1 MKSGDKG
8 IVFNIQRYSIHD
20 GPGIRTIVFLKGCP
34 LRCKWCSNPESQEL
48 MPELSYMK
56 KSCTQ
61 CCTCVQVCPKNAI
74 TPIEDGIKI
83 DRNKCDRCFKCVES
97 CASGALKIEGKEMT
111 VDEVVEEVMKDE
123 LFYKRSGGGVTLSG
137 GEVLVQYSFAA
148 AILEAIKEK
157 GINTAIE
164 TTGYASWKHFQQV
177 LEYTDYVLYDLK
189 HTDEEKHLEGTGVGL
204 SLILNNL
211 YRAAESGKDLI
222 VRIPLIPE
230 YNMDENNILNLI
242 EILKNIK
249 QDEVHILPFHQ
260 LGSQKYEYLGRK
272 YKLRNLK
279 PPADNEVESIRQLF
293 AKHGIKATIGG

>member
-1 MKSGDKG
+1 M
-8 IVFNIQRYSIHD
+8 
-20 GPGIRTIVFLKGCP
+20 
-34 LRCKWCSNPESQEL
+34 
-48 MPELSYMK
+48 
-56 KSCTQ
+56 
-61 CCTCVQVCPKNAI
+61 
-74 TPIEDGIKI
+74 
-83 DRNKCDRCFKCVES
+83 
-97 CASGALKIEGKEMT
+97 
-111 VDEVVEEVMKDE
+111 
-123 LFYKRSGGGVTLSG
+123 
-137 GEVLVQYSFAA
+137 LVQYSFAA

-242 EILKNIK
+242 EILKTLNK
-249 QDEVHILPFHQ
+249 M
-260 LGSQKYEYLGRK
+260 KYIFCHFI
-272 YKLRNLK
+272 N
-279 PPADNEVESIRQLF
+279 
-293 AKHGIKATIGG
+293 

>member
-1 MKSGDKG
+1 ML
-8 IVFNIQRYSIHD
+8 H
-20 GPGIRTIVFLKGCP
+20 
-34 LRCKWCSNPESQEL
+34 LRHRFVL
-48 MPELSYMK
+48 
-56 KSCTQ
+56 
-61 CCTCVQVCPKNAI
+61 KNAI

-189 HTDEEKHLEGTGVGL
+189 SIQMK
-204 SLILNNL
+204 
-211 YRAAESGKDLI
+211 
-222 VRIPLIPE
+222 
-230 YNMDENNILNLI
+230 
-242 EILKNIK
+242 KNIWK
-249 QDEVHILPFHQ
+249 EQ
-260 LGSQKYEYLGRK
+260 GSAFL
-272 YKLRNLK
+272 
-279 PPADNEVESIRQLF
+279 
-293 AKHGIKATIGG
+293 